1 MHVVGSSRF
10 TQICAAI
17 LPYFPIVAKKV
28 GIFEKLSRPP
38 EHARH
43 EHLRAWVAGIEGAV
57 SIDRVEARRRCKV
70 AGVIKTIRID
80 PRQGTG
86 SIEATLIDGSG
97 YILAKWLGRPRMA
110 GIRLGMGLIL
120 EGTVCI
126 DADGEKMILNPEYQL
141 VANPEHA

>member
-1 MHVVGSSRF
+1 MADKG
-10 TQICAAI
+10 
-17 LPYFPIVAKKV
+17 

-43 EHLRAWVAGIEGAV
+43 EHLRAWVQSIEGAIP
-57 SIDRVEARRRCKV
+57 IDQVEARRRCKV

-80 PRQGTG
+80 PRQGSG
-86 SIEATLIDGSG
+86 SIEAALIDGSG
-97 YILAKWLGRPRMA
+97 HILARWLGRPRMA

-120 EGTVCI
+120 EGTVCL